1 MLLTS
6 EQVSAVGRALP
17 LPAEVRLPM
26 VQADMARALGLLD
39 GQVVTALVEARNE
52 RLRLMLQNRAIE
64 LPARWRSLLGQNL
77 QLQVQRLASGA
88 VQLAPLAQ
96 QPDDPAPPPLP
107 KGAQPVVTGSAA
119 SPLPAAPARWLL
131 LNQTMAQAM
140 GLDHVQVLAWRV
152 EGQGRQLRWQ
162 QHVLEVPRAWQVH
175 DGQTVGM
182 WVRRLSPGVWA
193 LQPLTT
199 IELRAPA
206 AGAPQAAPQ
215 SAPQASPQTA
225 PAATP
230 VGVPAPASAAAP
242 KLAATP
248 PAGAPPAPSAVVGWS
263 SSQAWQRP
271 PTGTATG
278 QAAAVAAPLPAGGSL
293 PTPASTAPP
302 VLGQRPEWLRLQASG
317 ALQAADPTT
326 APGGKG
332 VQVFDTW
339 PSAPVLRTDQ
349 LDASAI
355 RQALLSALG
364 LWAPMVA
371 RARQSV
377 VAEDTAG
384 APAREASQSGGQREW
399 VFGLSLSFKDAPPVD
414 MRLKREARRPNDDA
428 PPRWEVHMHTQSEA
442 LGEVWV
448 RTRLQGETAVEVT
461 LWADRPAVVA
471 QAKRWREHL
480 ARELQDASLQLTGFG
495 AYPSSARPEN
505 SEPQIPVGSFLDI
518 SS

>member
-131 LNQTMAQAM
+131 VNQTMAQAM

-193 LQPLTT
+193 LQPLTP

-230 VGVPAPASAAAP
+230 VGVPAPASAPAP

-248 PAGAPPAPSAVVGWS
+248 SAAAPPVPPAAVGWS
-263 SSQAWQRP
+263 TSYGMP
-271 PTGTATG
+271 
-278 QAAAVAAPLPAGGSL
+278 
-293 PTPASTAPP
+293 
-302 VLGQRPEWLRLQASG
+302 
-317 ALQAADPTT
+317 
-326 APGGKG
+326 
-332 VQVFDTW
+332 
-339 PSAPVLRTDQ
+339 
-349 LDASAI
+349 
-355 RQALLSALG
+355 
-364 LWAPMVA
+364 
-371 RARQSV
+371 
-377 VAEDTAG
+377 
-384 APAREASQSGGQREW
+384 
-399 VFGLSLSFKDAPPVD
+399 
-414 MRLKREARRPNDDA
+414 
-428 PPRWEVHMHTQSEA
+428 
-442 LGEVWV
+442 
-448 RTRLQGETAVEVT
+448 
-461 LWADRPAVVA
+461 
-471 QAKRWREHL
+471 
-480 ARELQDASLQLTGFG
+480 
-495 AYPSSARPEN
+495 
-505 SEPQIPVGSFLDI
+505 
-518 SS
+518 

>member
-1 MLLTS
+1 
-6 EQVSAVGRALP
+6 
-17 LPAEVRLPM
+17 
-26 VQADMARALGLLD
+26 
-39 GQVVTALVEARNE
+39 
-52 RLRLMLQNRAIE
+52 
-64 LPARWRSLLGQNL
+64 
-77 QLQVQRLASGA
+77 
-88 VQLAPLAQ
+88 
-96 QPDDPAPPPLP
+96 
-107 KGAQPVVTGSAA
+107 
-119 SPLPAAPARWLL
+119 
-131 LNQTMAQAM
+131 
-140 GLDHVQVLAWRV
+140 
-152 EGQGRQLRWQ
+152 
-162 QHVLEVPRAWQVH
+162 
-175 DGQTVGM
+175 
-182 WVRRLSPGVWA
+182 
-193 LQPLTT
+193 
-199 IELRAPA
+199 
-206 AGAPQAAPQ
+206 
-215 SAPQASPQTA
+215 
-225 PAATP
+225 
-230 VGVPAPASAAAP
+230 
-242 KLAATP
+242 
-248 PAGAPPAPSAVVGWS
+248 
-263 SSQAWQRP
+263 
-271 PTGTATG
+271 
-278 QAAAVAAPLPAGGSL
+278 
-293 PTPASTAPP
+293 
-302 VLGQRPEWLRLQASG
+302 
-317 ALQAADPTT
+317 
-326 APGGKG
+326 
-332 VQVFDTW
+332 VFDTW

-399 VFGLSLSFKDAPPVD
+399 VFGLSLSFRDAPPVD

-505 SEPQIPVGSFLDI
+505 SEPQIPLGSFLDI

>member
-39 GQVVTALVEARNE
+39 GQVITALVEARNE

-64 LPARWRSLLGQNL
+64 LPARWRSLLGQNV

-96 QPDDPAPPPLP
+96 QAHDPVPTPLP

-119 SPLPAAPARWLL
+119 APLPAAPARWLL
-131 LNQTMAQAM
+131 VNQTTAQAM
-140 GLDHVQVLAWRV
+140 GLEQAQVLAWRV
-152 EGQGRQLRWQ
+152 EGQGGQLRWQ
-162 QHVLEVPRAWQVH
+162 QQVLDVPRAWRVH

-193 LQPLTT
+193 LQPLTP

-215 SAPQASPQTA
+215 SAPQASLQTA
-225 PAATP
+225 PAVTP
-230 VGVPAPASAAAP
+230 VGVPAPASAPAP

-248 PAGAPPAPSAVVGWS
+248 PAGAPPVPPALVGWS
-263 SSQAWQRP
+263 STAAWQRP
-271 PTGTATG
+271 LAGTTLG
-278 QAAAVAAPLPAGGSL
+278 QAAAVAAPVPAGGSL
-293 PTPASTAPP
+293 PTPAPTARP

-326 APGGKG
+326 AQGGKG

-349 LDASAI
+349 LEANAI

-377 VAEDTAG
+377 VAEDAPG

-428 PPRWEVHMHTQSEA
+428 PQRWEVHMHTQSDA

-448 RTRLQGETAVEVT
+448 RTRLQGESAVEVT

-480 ARELQDASLQLTGFG
+480 VRELQDASLQLTGFG

-505 SEPQIPVGSFLDI
+505 SEPQIPLGSFLDI

>member
-1 MLLTS
+1 VLLTS

-131 LNQTMAQAM
+131 VNQTMAQAM

-162 QHVLEVPRAWQVH
+162 QHVLDVPRAWQVH

-193 LQPLTT
+193 LQPLTP

-225 PAATP
+225 PA
-230 VGVPAPASAAAP
+230 P

-248 PAGAPPAPSAVVGWS
+248 PAGAPPAPPAVVGWS

-271 PTGTATG
+271 PTGTAAG

-293 PTPASTAPP
+293 LTLASTAPP

-371 RARQSV
+371 RARQSA
-377 VAEDTAG
+377 VAEDTTG

-399 VFGLSLSFKDAPPVD
+399 VFGLSLSFRDAPPVD